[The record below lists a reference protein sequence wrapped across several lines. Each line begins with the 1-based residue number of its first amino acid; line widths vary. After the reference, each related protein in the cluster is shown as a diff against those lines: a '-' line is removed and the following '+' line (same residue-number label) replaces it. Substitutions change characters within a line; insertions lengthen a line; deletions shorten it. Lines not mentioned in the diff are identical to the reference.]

1 MVYDPATNEQLVETQ
16 AGIFRDINDY
26 LLNLTAEELMDG
38 KDYQGSI
45 ASWLQFKQDSFKTLN
60 DLTEKKFMSASLDFD
75 NTLKTTVDIA
85 YTMGEQS
92 AAAELLS
99 AGIQPDLGAGFQDLA
114 QYSMDALV
122 DGIINRF
129 HNRVNKLDITRSVKD
144 AYSEAT
150 EAAAALV
157 VQGIPLD
164 QAVEQATES
173 LLSQGIK
180 HVNVGSRK
188 MGIDAYAETSIRT
201 IAGNAQVQGSIDRY
215 EDAGQYLV
223 WITDSPMEC
232 SLCRKWEGKILRT
245 TNDLEKIPAKYH
257 EYKTLEHAKSK
268 GLFHPN
274 CTHSAQMY
282 IEGYSTPPKDTKD
295 AENEKRRSKI
305 RRLKKL
311 ERTNKTKAKF
321 WAKNGSPRRA
331 ALSKK
336 RAAKYEAE
344 RIRFESLVERKSL
357 GWFTGEDRLR
367 RLAAANGVPE
377 KLINEAAGNLPQLNK
392 IALKTGVDPRLV
404 SRKVRTRVDKL
415 RNPPDVRE
423 LGIKSL
429 DDLADGGK
437 ELNMQYKRFFE
448 DDAGIMNFLEDDG
461 QFHQPPKLPEKAT
474 KSKSQFNKL
483 VGNKK
488 EFQNEYGKWVWSE
501 SKGKPEI
508 AWSNAKKKEFDEII
522 ESYLEEEI
530 AGGVGREGKQ
540 IVAGGL
546 PSSGKTFNLK
556 NQGYDIDNYI
566 IVNPDYMKTR
576 IIINKYAT
584 KVDRKF
590 NDDMTDIFING
601 GVKGAGSKL
610 NKAHPVFNHLKSIH
624 PDIAEDFVDKVF
636 DKETLND
643 IREAIVAET
652 NIGGTGLFGYEAANV
667 IHEESSTLAKK
678 LLEEASD
685 EKFNII
691 QDVTMGTDKPLKAA
705 EDLVK
710 NKGYEKT
717 EVMFVMFQKEQAVE
731 AVVER
736 YLRMNI
742 TNIDSSGRG
751 GRYVM
756 SGVLDKATVKVNA
769 GEGLGKTIE
778 LLGREAVTDN
788 ELLLVDLLESD
799 YVATDPDKINIINRY
814 SVPDVKQKGFR
825 SVRIAVEEVDGKF
838 KAARQVRGGI
848 DGLKEYTED
857 VVVKISNRAGIDD
870 VEEMTKK
877 VLIKNAA
884 GEITGVNQKWL
895 SQIEE
900 RKEVLRKV
908 NKNVDD
914 AGLYLIAKE
923 KGFTSTP
930 NKVKTYKEISG
941 GRTPAEV
948 LEEQTKY
955 IGENLIDNEVLTED
969 VITYRGL
976 SDSTDID
983 QEVWKMQTVKRP
995 AAKRITQVTRQI
1007 GFDDLVGQGEFK
1019 AAFRVEQKMKRHLSD
1034 LGVMDL
1040 EIQIDGDS
1048 MLEAQKRFKE
1058 YAIENSD
1065 NPLFSRWGNP
1075 SFYPDDDILFNPELF
1090 EVEEFREIYDEILYE
1105 RNIGFQNKKMPPTVM
1120 TGLEMHEEFIDG
1132 DYYAGHGV
1140 YGHGI
1145 YTDPDITLAVSYA
1158 DQYDEVDGYGEGG
1171 VVQAMKVPAGTK
1183 MPSQETLH
1191 RVMKEV
1197 ESDQSKVYSELMM
1210 GRYNQ
1215 EKNDLYRHINSTLH
1229 TNIGRR
1235 LAAMGYQAYDVRML
1249 DGIKGHI
1256 VILDR
1261 SIIEVVETPI
1271 YVNGSLK
1278 TEAVG

>member
-45 ASWLQFKQDSFKTLN
+45 TSWLQFKQDSFKTLA

-180 HVNVGSRK
+180 HVNVGNRK

-245 TNDLEKIPAKYH
+245 TNDLEKIPEKYH
-257 EYKTLEHAKSK
+257 EYKTVEHAKGK

-336 RAAKYEAE
+336 RAAKYKAE
-344 RIRFESLVERKSL
+344 RIRTESFIERKSL

-377 KLINEAAGNLPQLNK
+377 KLINEAAGNLPKLNK

-423 LGIKSL
+423 LGIKAL
-429 DDLADGGK
+429 DDLSDEGRIN
-437 ELNMQYKRFFE
+437 LNMQYKTFFE
-448 DDAGIMNFLEDDG
+448 DEAGIMNFLEDDG

-474 KSKSQFNKL
+474 QSKSQFDKL

-488 EFQNEYGKWVWSE
+488 EFQNEYGKWEWSV

-508 AWSNAKKKEFDEII
+508 VWSNAKIKEFDEII

-540 IVAGGL
+540 LVAGGL
-546 PSSGKTFNLK
+546 PSSGKSYNLK

-601 GVKGAGSKL
+601 GVKGAGSRLTKT
-610 NKAHPVFNHLKSIH
+610 HPVFSHLKSIH

-667 IHEESSTLAKK
+667 IHEESSTLAKI

-710 NKGYEKT
+710 NKGYEPT

-742 TNIDSSGRG
+742 KNIDSTGRG

-756 SGVLDKATVKVNA
+756 SGVLDKATTKVNA

-788 ELLLVDLLESD
+788 ELFLVELLESE
-799 YVATDPDKINIINRY
+799 YVTTDPDKINIINRY
-814 SVPDVKQKGFR
+814 SVPDVKQRGFK
-825 SVRIAVEEVDGKF
+825 SVRVAVEEVDGKF
-838 KAARQVRGGI
+838 KAVRQQRGGI
-848 DGLKEYTED
+848 DGLKEHISKRKQSPTLNMTEKFIKETTD
-857 VVVKISNRAGIDD
+857 ADREQLRQLSSIYGEGRETAEDINLKFYASKRGYDGRPKVVVNIPEKDTYDTNLLDAINSGKTDKDIILYRGITSAIDKDQTISRLATDYRYGQAISYSMYRRTFRGFEGKYISPMYDLTDTDTFDIKSLVNSTKEFDEFNPKRYGKGMTPEIIQETVNRYNIVNDITDFPNGRISIGILKD
-870 VEEMTKK
+870 E
-877 VLIKNAA
+877 
-884 GEITGVNQKWL
+884 Q
-895 SQIEE
+895 
-900 RKEVLRKV
+900 
-908 NKNVDD
+908 
-914 AGLYLIAKE
+914 
-923 KGFTSTP
+923 FTELLTD
-930 NKVKTYKEISG
+930 
-941 GRTPAEV
+941 V
-948 LEEQTKY
+948 LEERRINVTPKELPKM
-955 IGENLIDNEVLTED
+955 IAT
-969 VITYRGL
+969 
-976 SDSTDID
+976 SD
-983 QEVWKMQTVKRP
+983 
-995 AAKRITQVTRQI
+995 
-1007 GFDDLVGQGEFK
+1007 
-1019 AAFRVEQKMKRHLSD
+1019 
-1034 LGVMDL
+1034 
-1040 EIQIDGDS
+1040 
-1048 MLEAQKRFKE
+1048 
-1058 YAIENSD
+1058 
-1065 NPLFSRWGNP
+1065 
-1075 SFYPDDDILFNPELF
+1075 ELF
-1090 EVEEFREIYDEILYE
+1090 EEFKNGEYYVADGLSGGGIYSTSYSAEAKFYATAASDDSGAIVMKMKLNAGTRIATTVDVEKAVIKKDNYIKKLYKEFETGKITREQL
-1105 RNIGFQNKKMPPTVM
+1105 NTGFQ
-1120 TGLEMHEEFIDG
+1120 DWQ
-1132 DYYAGHGV
+1132 
-1140 YGHGI
+1140 
-1145 YTDPDITLAVSYA
+1145 A
-1158 DQYDEVDGYGEGG
+1158 DENSILIAEGFQARVPEYDKEANTNLTKGY
-1171 VVQAMKVPAGTK
+1171 
-1183 MPSQETLH
+1183 L
-1191 RVMKEV
+1191 
-1197 ESDQSKVYSELMM
+1197 
-1210 GRYNQ
+1210 
-1215 EKNDLYRHINSTLH
+1215 I
-1229 TNIGRR
+1229 IF
-1235 LAAMGYQAYDVRML
+1235 
-1249 DGIKGHI
+1249 
-1256 VILDR
+1256 DR
-1261 SIIEVVETPI
+1261 SAIEISDTPE
-1271 YVNGSLK
+1271 YRRAPNRTNAPTG
-1278 TEAVG
+1278 ERD